1 MSTTEAALKALDQ
14 HTPMMKQYLTIKSEY
29 PDLLVFYRMGDF
41 YELFFDDAK
50 KAAQLLNITL
60 TYRGKSSGHPI
71 PMAGV
76 PYHAADNYLARLIKM
91 GESVV
96 ICEQVGDVNAKG
108 PVERAVSRII
118 TPSTINDEALLDE
131 HIEPV
136 LMVICDSGKRIG
148 IASVCVTTGAFSV
161 FEVDDKHEL
170 LSDVA
175 RLQATE
181 VLIDEGS
188 QLDQQIQ
195 HDAIKRRPPWEFD
208 FDTSSKLLRDHF
220 HTKELTGFGI
230 DHMPEAIRAAG
241 CLLQY
246 LQYTQR
252 DKLPQLQPPKAY
264 HQGDALRIDAASRQ
278 HLEITHNAKG
288 GMEHTLAATIDH
300 CQTPM
305 GHRRL
310 RYWLHNPTVNHD
322 VLNKR
327 YGAIA
332 AICSQGMLE
341 EYAEQLHQIGDCER
355 SLARIAL
362 GNARPRDLLQLRRLS
377 QCQPELLHFYNALS
391 ESSELFKHHHL
402 RNDDLGETKELLE
415 RALVD
420 NPPVVLR
427 DGGVIAPGYD
437 ATLDEYRNC
446 QANSEETLLKM
457 EEAARQETGIATLK
471 IGYNRVHGY
480 FIEVS
485 RQHSD
490 KVPPLYT
497 RKQTLKNVERYI
509 TPDLK
514 AFEDTILNAQ
524 ALALSHEKALYDQL
538 VRSLQHTYEHLQTAI
553 ESLTLL
559 DILSSLARHAITHNW
574 TQPKLTQER
583 GITIDAGRHPV
594 LETLLNDSFVANNTH
609 FDHERQLLLITGP
622 NMGGKSTYMRQ
633 TALIT
638 LLAHIGSYVPA
649 ESATLGPVDAIF
661 TRIGAS
667 DDLVSGRSTFMVE
680 MTETANILNNAT
692 QHSLVIMDE
701 IGRGTSTADGLA
713 LAWACALTL
722 ANDTQS
728 YTLFATHYFELTDL
742 PKDNSRITNIHLNAT
757 KHKDTLVFLHDVKPG
772 PASQSYGIDVAK
784 LAGVP
789 KKVIFIAQKKLANP
803 SKPIAPQPVQGNL
816 FQEPDP
822 LRKHIEAINVDEL
835 SPKEALLLMYD
846 LIKTAKEN
854 P

>member
-14 HTPMMKQYLTIKSEY
+14 HTPMMKQYLSIKADY

-41 YELFFDDAK
+41 YELFFDDAT
-50 KAAQLLNITL
+50 KAAKLLNITL
-60 TYRGKSSGHPI
+60 TYRGKSSGRPI

-131 HIEPV
+131 QIEPV
-136 LMVICDSGKRIG
+136 LMVICDSGKRIAA
-148 IASVCVTTGAFSV
+148 ASVCVTTGEFSV
-161 FEVDDKHEL
+161 FEVDDQHAL
-170 LSDVA
+170 LSDLA

-181 VLIDEGS
+181 VLIDES
-188 QLDQQIQ
+188 SHLDKHIQ

-208 FDTSSKLLRDHF
+208 FDTCSKLICDHF

-230 DHMPEAIRAAG
+230 DQMPEAIRAAG

-252 DKLPQLQPPKAY
+252 EKLPQLQPPKPY
-264 HQGDALRIDAASRQ
+264 HHGEALRIDAASRQ
-278 HLEITHNAKG
+278 HLELTHNAQG
-288 GMEHTLAATIDH
+288 GSEHTLAATLDH
-300 CQTPM
+300 CLTPM

-310 RYWLHNPTVNHD
+310 RYWLHNPTVNQII
-322 VLNKR
+322 LNQR
-327 YGAIA
+327 YQAISSIISA
-332 AICSQGMLE
+332 NIVD
-341 EYAEQLHQIGDCER
+341 EYREQLQQIGDCER
-355 SLARIAL
+355 SLARVAL

-377 QCQPELLHFYNALS
+377 QCQPAFLSFYKALS
-391 ESSELFKHHHL
+391 ESSDLLAQHHQ
-402 RNDDLGETKELLE
+402 RNDDLHDIKELLE
-415 RALVD
+415 KALID

-427 DGGVIAPGYD
+427 DGGVIAAGYD
-437 ATLDEYRNC
+437 TTLDEYRNC

-457 EEAARQETGIATLK
+457 EEAARQETGIPTLK

-490 KVPPLYT
+490 KMPPHYT
-497 RKQTLKNVERYI
+497 RKQTLKNAERYI

-514 AFEDTILNAQ
+514 TFEDTILNAQ
-524 ALALSHEKALYDQL
+524 ALALSHEKALYDDL
-538 VRSLQHTYEHLQTAI
+538 VNRLQHNYERLQSAI

-559 DILSSLARHAITHNW
+559 DILTSLATHSVKHNW
-574 TQPKLTQER
+574 TQPSLTKKR
-583 GITIDAGRHPV
+583 GIDIKGGRHPV
-594 LETLLNDSFVANNTH
+594 LEALLDDRFVANNTL
-609 FDHERQLLLITGP
+609 FNDKQQLLLITGP

-722 ANDTQS
+722 ANDIQS

-742 PKDNSRITNIHLNAT
+742 PKENSCINNIHLNAT

-789 KKVIFIAQKKLANP
+789 KKVIFIAQQKLANP
-803 SKPIAPQPVQGNL
+803 SKRVTPQPVQADL
-816 FQEPDP
+816 FQAPDP
-822 LRKHIEAINVDEL
+822 LREQLESINADEL